1 MKFHPKSFYKRLA
14 LDLFTFSYLM
24 GGINFMDMAL
34 LTSDNIIDNRLVYFR
49 KKTKKTNQV
58 TFTREGYTDYSI
70 LSEQKSQIHF
80 SNPI

>member
-1 MKFHPKSFYKRLA
+1 
-14 LDLFTFSYLM
+14 
-24 GGINFMDMAL
+24 MAL

-49 KKTKKTNQV
+49 KKTKKHNQV